1 MGHIGGFTVAPP
13 RAAQR
18 GGAMTPEARE
28 SSEGLVLRIGA
39 VSSVV
44 GVAVLFVA
52 EAFHGGHD
60 PGNLSA
66 TLPVYAANRIWELVH
81 IAQFVGYL
89 LLLLGLLAVYR
100 SMHDGRSG
108 TIARIGFVT
117 AVVATAIFAVNQAV
131 DGVAVKFVAD
141 QWVSAPTPQ
150 KAETFRIANA
160 VRHVEIGTTSFSQLT
175 FGLALLLNGLALA
188 LARSYP
194 RLLGWAGMVLGGRL
208 RGRRR
213 ARRPQRV
220 HGGGLHRHGG
230 DRACVLV
237 PLSRLH
243 SLA

>member
-1 MGHIGGFTVAPP
+1 
-13 RAAQR
+13 
-18 GGAMTPEARE
+18 MTPEARE
-28 SSEGLVLRIGA
+28 SSERLGLRIGA

-117 AVVATAIFAVNQAV
+117 AVVATAIFGVNQAV

-141 QWVSAPTPQ
+141 QRVSAPTPQ

-160 VRHVEIGTTSFSQLT
+160 GSPRRDWNYEL
-175 FGLALLLNGLALA
+175 LAVDF
-188 LARSYP
+188 
-194 RLLGWAGMVLGGRL
+194 WAGPLAQRTRTRSGKALPPAARVGRDGPRGRL

>member
-1 MGHIGGFTVAPP
+1 
-13 RAAQR
+13 
-18 GGAMTPEARE
+18 MTPEARE
-28 SSEGLVLRIGA
+28 SSERLVLRIGA

-44 GVAVLFVA
+44 GVGVLFVA
-52 EAFHGGHD
+52 EAFHGGHH

-117 AVVATAIFAVNQAV
+117 AVVATAIFGVNQAV

-194 RLLGWAGMVLGGRL
+194 QLLGWAGMVLGGVYVAA
-208 RGRRR
+208 G
-213 ARRPQRV
+213 
-220 HGGGLHRHGG
+220 
-230 DRACVLV
+230 VLV
-237 PLSRLH
+237 AH
-243 SLA
+243 NGFTVVGFTATAGIGLAFWFLFLGFILWRKADSSTGDH

>member
-1 MGHIGGFTVAPP
+1 M
-13 RAAQR
+13 AA
-18 GGAMTPEARE
+18 
-28 SSEGLVLRIGA
+28 
-39 VSSVV
+39 
-44 GVAVLFVA
+44 
-52 EAFHGGHD
+52 HH

-81 IAQFVGYL
+81 IAQFLGYL

-117 AVVATAIFAVNQAV
+117 AVVATAIFGVNQAV
-131 DGVAVKFVAD
+131 DGVAVEFVAD

-188 LARSYP
+188 LARSHP
-194 RLLGWAGMVLGGRL
+194 RLLGWAGMVLGGVYVAA
-208 RGRRR
+208 G
-213 ARRPQRV
+213 
-220 HGGGLHRHGG
+220 
-230 DRACVLV
+230 VLV
-237 PLSRLH
+237 AH
-243 SLA
+243 NGFTVVGFTAMAGIGLAFWFLFLGFILWRKADSSIGDH